1 MASALFVKTFE
12 SALKNDLA
20 LDLDNDTF
28 YCMLVKAAYTP
39 DFEVHTNKSQV
50 TDEVTGTNYTT
61 GGNAMTGIT
70 FAGSSDGTGTLK
82 WDAANV
88 TWPNSTISAVR
99 AAVIYDNTVPDQRL
113 IGYID
118 FLGDFSTTSGTFQIE
133 WNASGI
139 FTLDLKP

>member
-20 LDLDNDTF
+20 LDLDNDSF
-28 YCMLVKAAYTP
+28 KCMLVKAAYSP
-39 DFEVHTNKSQV
+39 DFEVHTKKSQV
-50 TDEVTGTNYTT
+50 TNEVTGTNYTA
-61 GGNAMTGIT
+61 GGNAIASPTL
-70 FAGSSDGTGTLK
+70 AGSSDGN
-82 WDAANV
+82 NV

-99 AAVIYDNTVPDQRL
+99 AAVIYDDSVTDKRL
-113 IGYID
+113 IAYID

-133 WNASGI
+133 WNAAGI

>member
-20 LDLDNDTF
+20 LDLDNDSF
-28 YCMLVKAAYTP
+28 KCMLVKAAYSP
-39 DFEVHTNKSQV
+39 DFEVHTKKSQV
-50 TDEVTGTNYTT
+50 TDEVTGTNYTA
-61 GGNAMTGIT
+61 GGNAIASPTL
-70 FAGSSDGTGTLK
+70 AGSSDGTGTLK
-82 WDAANV
+82 WDGNNV

-99 AAVIYDNTVPDQRL
+99 AAVIYDDSVTDKRL
-113 IGYID
+113 IAYID

-133 WNASGI
+133 WNAAGI

>member
-28 YCMLVKAAYTP
+28 YCMLA
-39 DFEVHTNKSQV
+39 NKSQV